1 MKTILIT
8 GGAGFIG
15 SNMCETLLTN
25 NTSEN
30 TCNNI
35 TANRVICLDNLST
48 GNMKNIQHLMDN
60 PHFVFI
66 NHDIINP
73 LQIDCTIDEIYNFA
87 CPASPEKYQQ
97 DPINTLKVNF
107 LGVLNLLELA
117 KIKNAKFLQS
127 STSEV
132 YGEPEISPQPE
143 EYRGNVNTIGIRSCY
158 DEGKRIAETLI
169 IGYHKKYNV
178 DVRIV
183 RIFNTYGPRMDK
195 NDGRVVSNF
204 INQALNCQPI
214 TLYGNGEQTRSFC
227 YIEDQINGLIQLM
240 ASNYVYPVNIGNPH
254 EITVKELASIILKL
268 TNSNSKIIYKDLPS
282 DDPTNRKP
290 DITKAKQILNWRPTY
305 DLESGILKTIEYF
318 DGNTFTKSCAKHK

>member
-15 SNMCETLLTN
+15 SNMCERLLTK
-25 NTSEN
+25 NTSID
-30 TCNNI
+30 I
-35 TANRVICLDNLST
+35 TPNRVICLDNLFT
-48 GNMKNIQHLMDN
+48 GNIKNIQHLLSN
-60 PHFVFI
+60 PNFVFI

-73 LQIDCTIDEIYNFA
+73 LQIDSNIDEIYNFA

-117 KIKNAKFLQS
+117 KIKNSKFLQS

-169 IGYHKKYNV
+169 IDYHKKYNV

-204 INQALNCQPI
+204 INQALNDKPI

-227 YIEDQINGLIQLM
+227 YIEDQINGIIQLM
-240 ASNYVYPVNIGNPH
+240 ASNYIYPVNIGNPQ
-254 EITVKELASIILKL
+254 EITVKELANIILKL

-290 DITKAKQILNWRPTY
+290 DITKATKILNWTPIY

-318 DGNTFTKSCAKHK
+318 NSINYL